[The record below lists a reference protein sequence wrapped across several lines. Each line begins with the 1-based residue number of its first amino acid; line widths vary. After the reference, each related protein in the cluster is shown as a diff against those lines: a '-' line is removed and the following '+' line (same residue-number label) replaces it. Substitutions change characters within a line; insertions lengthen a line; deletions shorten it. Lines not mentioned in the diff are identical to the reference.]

1 MRSTDLTPTKSR
13 LHFAEGTLTYL
24 SRADGFA
31 NCEKTTAEPE
41 SYSLDGELL
50 ANSTYN
56 PEDYNKEEDKMPT
69 TGADNG
75 LEFYDLRGKDYD
87 DPQWDKLLDQITVD
101 EMVELIGWGRF
112 QTVTINSIGKL
123 ATLDTDGPAGVNSF
137 MTGSFG
143 TGYCAGILV
152 AQTWNEDLA
161 YKLAQGISQ
170 ELQDFGL
177 NGWYGP
183 SMNLHRSA
191 FGGRNFEYYSE
202 DSILSARMEEAEVNA
217 ALDSNIYPY
226 LKHFA
231 FNEQGQTGMQS
242 AVHG

>member
-1 MRSTDLTPTKSR
+1 MFFMYEIDNQKFGEFVAALRKEKGYTQKEL
-13 LHFAEGTLTYL
+13 AEKLFL
-24 SRADGFA
+24 S
-31 NCEKTTAEPE
+31 
-41 SYSLDGELL
+41 
-50 ANSTYN
+50 
-56 PEDYNKEEDKMPT
+56 DK
-69 TGADNG
+69 AISKWERG

-226 LKHFA
+226 LKHFDV
-231 FNEQGQTGMQS
+231 NEQGQTGMQS

>member
-1 MRSTDLTPTKSR
+1 MFFMYEIDNQKFGRFVAALRKEKGYTQKEL
-13 LHFAEGTLTYL
+13 AEKLFL
-24 SRADGFA
+24 S
-31 NCEKTTAEPE
+31 
-41 SYSLDGELL
+41 
-50 ANSTYN
+50 
-56 PEDYNKEEDKMPT
+56 DK
-69 TGADNG
+69 AISKWERG

-177 NGWYGP
+177 NAGTDVHEP
-183 SMNLHRSA
+183 SQKCFR
-191 FGGRNFEYYSE
+191 RKKFEYYSE

-242 AVHG
+242 AVHD